1 MRVCRLPAP
10 GVQAVEV
17 TRESSFLFLKS
28 RPPGTNSP
36 LPWAADTHGSSRQQ
50 GLWPHPCTYSLT
62 PLGSSGQ
69 AWERM
74 SEVLVRAGKVLGR
87 PAADH
92 GRPHQGQEG
101 MSEMFILSDISGL
114 TQLCV
119 QCFAS
124 ILPSTLPLSPF
135 FREKTSR
142 LRVVCLHSRRPT
154 SSAAGFTESP
164 HSAPCTFP
172 ETSAQSRP
180 SATGPLSTH
189 FRSSGSQMDSGP
201 LISQQR
207 TRSPTWG
214 LPSGPL
220 CPPSENHPGHSYQGV
235 TPGQPSPQQQP
246 STHSFVQLV
255 SRAGSVKAGLQVR
268 EVCVTAPPTLLP
280 TQRYRASW
288 ERRQAESKTER
299 R

>member
-101 MSEMFILSDISGL
+101 MSEMFILSDISSL
-114 TQLCV
+114 TQLCL

-135 FREKTSR
+135 FREKHQGSEWCVSTLGDQLVQLLVS
-142 LRVVCLHSRRPT
+142 LSLPTQPHALSRRPQLK
-154 SSAAGFTESP
+154 ADHQP
-164 HSAPCTFP
+164 
-172 ETSAQSRP
+172 Q
-180 SATGPLSTH
+180 
-189 FRSSGSQMDSGP
+189 
-201 LISQQR
+201 
-207 TRSPTWG
+207 G
-214 LPSGPL
+214 L
-220 CPPSENHPGHSYQGV
+220 
-235 TPGQPSPQQQP
+235 
-246 STHSFVQLV
+246 
-255 SRAGSVKAGLQVR
+255 
-268 EVCVTAPPTLLP
+268 
-280 TQRYRASW
+280 
-288 ERRQAESKTER
+288 
-299 R
+299 